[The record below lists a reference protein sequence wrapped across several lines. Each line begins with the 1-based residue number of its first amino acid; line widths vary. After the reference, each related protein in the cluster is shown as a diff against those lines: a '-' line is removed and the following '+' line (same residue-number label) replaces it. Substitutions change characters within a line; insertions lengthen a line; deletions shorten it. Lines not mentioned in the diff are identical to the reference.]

1 MAVARAGGQR
11 LGRRFG
17 WLWGAYAVSAYGTGL
32 GFGAFPLI
40 AVLVLHSG
48 PALVAA
54 LSAAGR
60 AVGAALAVPLGP
72 WVEFHRKRP
81 VMVAMDLA
89 RCVALLSVPVAFA
102 FGGLNFAQL
111 LVVSVVTASADIVF
125 RAASGAYLK
134 ALVPREGLLT
144 ATSRFESTTWSATI
158 VGPPL
163 GGMAIGVFGP
173 VTTVVADAVSYLV
186 SALGIGAIGGDE
198 TVPRRGGSSP
208 SPTPSAMPSPTSASS
223 LTPSTTPALTPTL
236 PASPMTSPTSTP
248 TPSPSPSLT
257 PKPTPT
263 PRLSR
268 ADLLAGWHHI
278 LGHPALRPLFFNVLA
293 VNALI
298 MASEPLMA
306 VLLLGRLGF
315 APWQYGLA
323 FAAPCVGGLAGSRAA
338 RPLASRFGEPRVL
351 MVSGVLRAV
360 WPVGLAFVGR
370 ETSGMLLVMVLQFGL
385 VACCGVFNPLLAAAR
400 LEHTPPDLVARTLT
414 AWTISTSAA
423 IAGVTAAWGLLAA
436 AVGPRTGIG
445 AAGVLMLATPALLP
459 RRRRGDAPKGPVTSG
474 TRAEPV
480 SR

>member
-1 MAVARAGGQR
+1 MTGWRVAVARPGGQR

-48 PALVAA
+48 PAQVAA

-89 RCVALLSVPVAFA
+89 RCAALLSVPAAFA
-102 FGGLNFAQL
+102 FGGLGFAQL
-111 LVVSVVTASADIVF
+111 LVVSVVTASADIAF

-134 ALVPREGLLT
+134 ALVPREQLLI
-144 ATSRFESTTWSATI
+144 ANSRFESTTWSATI

-163 GGMAIGVFGP
+163 GGAAIGVFGP
-173 VTTVVADAVSYLV
+173 VTTVVADAASYLL
-186 SALGIGAIGGDE
+186 SALGIGAIGGE
-198 TVPRRGGSSP
+198 EPQPARAV
-208 SPTPSAMPSPTSASS
+208 SAPTSR
-223 LTPSTTPALTPTL
+223 
-236 PASPMTSPTSTP
+236 
-248 TPSPSPSLT
+248 
-257 PKPTPT
+257 
-263 PRLSR
+263 PRR
-268 ADLLAGWHHI
+268 ADLLAGWRHI

-306 VLLLGRLGF
+306 VLLLGRLGY

-323 FAAPCVGGLAGSRAA
+323 FAAPCVGGLVGSRVA
-338 RPLASRFGEPRVL
+338 RPLAARFGQRRVL
-351 MVSGVLRAV
+351 MVSGVLRVV

-370 ETSGMLLVMVLQFGL
+370 GASGMLLVMVLQFGL
-385 VACCGVFNPLLAAAR
+385 VACCGVFNPLLATAR
-400 LEHTPPDLVARTLT
+400 LEHTPPELVARTLA

-423 IAGVTAAWGLLAA
+423 IAGVTAAWGSLAA
-436 AVGPRTGIG
+436 AVGPRAAIG
-445 AAGVLMLATPALLP
+445 AAGVLMLATPVLLP
-459 RRRRGDAPKGPVTSG
+459 RRPRAAAPGGLVTSD
-474 TRAEPV
+474 TQAEPV